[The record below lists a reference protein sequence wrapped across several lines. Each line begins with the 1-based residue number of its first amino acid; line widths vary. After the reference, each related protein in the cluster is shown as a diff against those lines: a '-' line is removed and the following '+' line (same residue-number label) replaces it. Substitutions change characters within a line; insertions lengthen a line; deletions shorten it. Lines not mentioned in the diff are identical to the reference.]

1 MLPMLNTISKEVFMS
16 RDNIAWEGKNFI
28 LVLERKGRNSS
39 KGKIGVIRSSGYTT
53 TVKALNEPWLLTQL
67 KVLPFSNRSHL
78 SDPFILPQTTKD
90 LMAPYENT
98 DSSVYNLFFT
108 PECKGI
114 RAAANEFLWFYEKI
128 FCPNYENTALVG
140 YSKGGLLM
148 AGMASYLQE
157 TTNILLIAP
166 TLGTPMGEELAIRNL
181 LKSYQNRQKSKK
193 PFIKGEV
200 AFLKLITH
208 MIFSRRPVDKDMA
221 MGSKFV
227 EQLELQA
234 LARHNSML
242 IMALCPEGDCSIG
255 EKFFRYYGNCL
266 QLSKFGDGM
275 VGLERQMLAAPYVK
289 RKETI
294 SATHPNVLKKAGV
307 YIEDFLR
314 DIKNNK

>member
-1 MLPMLNTISKEVFMS
+1 MSKS
-16 RDNIAWEGKNFI
+16 NITYEGRNFI
-28 LVLERKGRNSS
+28 LVPEREAQNSS
-39 KGKIGVIRSSGYTT
+39 KGKKGKIGVIRSSGYTT

-67 KVLPFSNRSHL
+67 KVLPFSDRSHL

-114 RAAANEFLWFYEKI
+114 RNAANEFLWFYEKV
-128 FCPNYENTALVG
+128 FCEKYENTALIG

-148 AGMASYLQE
+148 ARVASYLQD

-166 TLGTPMGEELAIRNL
+166 TLGTPMGDEIAIRNL
-181 LKSYQNRQKSKK
+181 LQSYQNRYKSKK

-208 MIFSRRPVDKDMA
+208 MIFSRRPVDRDMV
-221 MGSKFV
+221 MGAKFL
-227 EQLELQA
+227 EQLELSA
-234 LARHNSML
+234 LAKHNSML
-242 IMALCPEGDCSIG
+242 IMAMCPEGNCSID

-266 QLSKFGDGM
+266 QLSKLGDGM
-275 VGLERQMLAAPYVK
+275 VEIERQMLAAPYVQRTK
-289 RKETI
+289 I
-294 SATHPNVLKKAGV
+294 VSATHPTVLKKAEV
-307 YIEDFLR
+307 YIEEFLR